1 MARTDTPTVPD
12 TDQVATEPVVPDT
25 ANSGEATPAEPVV
38 IDYAAAIVAAQAALD
53 ATIAE
58 ARTANTSEMDAF
70 LAAADKVKAAQK
82 AFEQANKAE
91 AAHARTI
98 KAEQFAAMAGE
109 RNKVKADIE
118 SLEIPPFIGLGLGL
132 GLTIRYETVD
142 GVQVCRVILP
152 GEPKAPGTR
161 GKGAPT
167 GERKPIIYAGSPTGV
182 GRGDSLQPR
191 TFLERVERDYAGT
204 EHGTTAANALASVAK
219 AKAEGRMSPGFDAAK
234 RKLLAAGLGTQG

>member
-12 TDQVATEPVVPDT
+12 TDQVATEPAAPDT
-25 ANSGEATPAEPVV
+25 ANSGEATPTV
-38 IDYAAAIVAAQAALD
+38 DYAANIVVAQSALDAIVA
-53 ATIAE
+53 E
-58 ARTANTSEMDAF
+58 ARNANTGDMDAF
-70 LAAADKVKAAQK
+70 LAIADKVSKAKAAVV
-82 AFEQANKAE
+82 QATKAE

-98 KAEQFAAMAGE
+98 KAEQFAAKAGE

-142 GVQVCRVILP
+142 GVQVCKVILP
-152 GEPKAPGTR
+152 NEPRAPGSR
-161 GKGAPT
+161 GTGRGAPT
-167 GERKPIIYAGSPTGV
+167 GERKPIIYAGSPTGT
-182 GRGDSLQPR
+182 GKGDSLQPR

-204 EHGTTAANALASVAK
+204 EYGTIAANALGSVAK
-219 AKAEGRMSPGFDAAK
+219 AKAEKRMSPGFDAAK

>member
-1 MARTDTPTVPD
+1 MARTDTPTAPD
-12 TDQVATEPVVPDT
+12 TDQVATELV
-25 ANSGEATPAEPVV
+25 AEQATPAEPVV

-58 ARTANTSEMDAF
+58 ARTASTGDMDAF
-70 LAAADKVKAAQK
+70 LAIADKVSKAKAAVV
-82 AFEQANKAE
+82 QATKAE
-91 AAHARTI
+91 ATHARTI
-98 KAEQFAAMAGE
+98 KAEQFAAKAGE

-142 GVQVCRVILP
+142 GVQVCKVILP
-152 GEPKAPGTR
+152 VGERAPGSR
-161 GKGAPT
+161 GTGRGAPT
-167 GERKPIIYAGSPTGV
+167 GERKPIMYKGV
-182 GRGDSLQPR
+182 ALQPR
-191 TFLERVERDYAGT
+191 TFLERVAVDYAGT
-204 EHGTTAANALASVAK
+204 EHGTIAANALASVAK